1 MEGSH
6 MPALDTAAREQ
17 QHARVREWHTKV
29 YVNNVAH
36 MKAAVR
42 CDRYGRGFG
51 VFAAVLATFTGAT
64 WASDL
69 ATAGVP
75 GELLRWVAAIAGL
88 LGGVLVAIS
97 TTMNWPKRAVEH
109 KAASGGFAKLLFAM
123 ETWRIEHPDADT
135 PTDDV
140 IKGWQEQLD
149 AVEDKAPIV
158 AWRAFRNAKRYVASQ
173 PEQTIW

>member
-1 MEGSH
+1 MSDI
-6 MPALDTAAREQ
+6 AIQQQQSARL
-17 QHARVREWHTKV
+17 REWRTKI

-36 MKAAVR
+36 MKAAVL

-75 GELLRWVAAIAGL
+75 GELLRWVAALAGL
-88 LGGVLVAIS
+88 LSGVMVAIS

-109 KAASGGFAKLLFAM
+109 KAASRRFARLLFEM
-123 ETWRIEHPDADT
+123 ETWRIENPEQDT
-135 PTDDV
+135 PADEV
-140 IKGWQEQLD
+140 IAGWADQLD
-149 AVEDKAPIV
+149 DAEDKAPIV
-158 AWRAFRNAKRYVASQ
+158 GWRAFRNAKRYVETQ
-173 PEQTIW
+173 PGQGIW